1 MDSDNENEI
10 DQLVPASNSSVS
22 PGKSANKNDQNV
34 RRGYRRSNLI
44 KILPV
49 ILLGLGLLAGLVLVR
64 YNADIRN
71 LAFSG
76 YQLYTSNLTGLKVDP
91 NPSSAAVPESDISAR
106 KLFNSLSRTYFDAEV
121 QNISEPNFG
130 ITGVA
135 FLQYDQEINK
145 TFVFSRIVGLPLI
158 EGRLEQM
165 WLVNQNLDYIP
176 AGLGES
182 YPEGDKFVTYNVFVH
197 DGDIRAY
204 KKIVYSFDSSL
215 EAVAPQTPV
224 LSIDF

>member
-10 DQLVPASNSSVS
+10 DQLVPVTNSSIA
-22 PGKSANKNDQNV
+22 PDKSANKNDHNV
-34 RRGYRRSNLI
+34 SSSHRRRNLI
-44 KILPV
+44 KIFPV
-49 ILLGLGLLAGLVLVR
+49 ILLGFGLVAGLMLVR
-64 YNADIRN
+64 YSADIRN

-91 NPSSAAVPESDISAR
+91 NPSSAQVPESDTSAR

-121 QNISEPNFG
+121 QNINEPSFG
-130 ITGVA
+130 VSGVA

-145 TFVFSRIVGLPLI
+145 TFVYSRITGLPLI

-182 YPEGDKFVTYNVFVH
+182 YPEGDKFITYNVFVH

-204 KKIVYSFDSSL
+204 KKIVYSFDESL
-215 EAVAPQTPV
+215 ESVAPQTPV